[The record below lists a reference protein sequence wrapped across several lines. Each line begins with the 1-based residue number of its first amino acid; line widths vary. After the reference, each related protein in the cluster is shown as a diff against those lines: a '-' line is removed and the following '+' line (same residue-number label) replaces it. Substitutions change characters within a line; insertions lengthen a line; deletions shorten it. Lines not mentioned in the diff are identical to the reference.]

1 MSSSKINQ
9 LDFNITKPCFFRFS
23 LAKFLQYHTL
33 INQLAGVCP
42 RWWRWAIKTN
52 NHHST
57 TRTLSGMSIS
67 VSEPPSLFIYNSFF
81 FHSNHHRHFHIPGTG
96 SRDSRSND
104 VINQSTSIFPE
115 KLMLHLGFPLFGLA
129 LPGPGQC
136 DGIGQKAWRSASASR
151 RPACRSRWTDDDWFR
166 PLRWPGESNLCRAN
180 FIISRTS

>member
-1 MSSSKINQ
+1 MKMSHKNEQ
-9 LDFNITKPCFFRFS
+9 PS
-23 LAKFLQYHTL
+23 L
-33 INQLAGVCP
+33 
-42 RWWRWAIKTN
+42 
-52 NHHST
+52 HHSNLIWHVHFGLWT
-57 TRTLSGMSIS
+57 PL
-67 VSEPPSLFIYNSFF
+67 PPFIYNSFF
-81 FHSNHHRHFHIPGTG
+81 FVPFESSPTFSYSRDPG
-96 SRDSRSND
+96 SRGSRSND

-129 LPGPGQC
+129 RPGPGQC